1 MQFNLIS
8 DKNGCSSFKI
18 INVRGFRAYI
28 CVYLRKIGMNS
39 CLTFVCS
46 CLLCLCNCFSP
57 SASKHV
63 TVLFQRATLARR
75 ILHTYV
81 YVSWEP
87 SALWNT
93 GKLNFPAGGSRTS
106 SIFGDEVLGKCF
118 SAARGARITALL
130 CNPSAPK
137 RDWPW
142 TCQTTSEHIPSS
154 STQATENLN
163 KEAIKKKNN
172 THSLESHLTHVIQA
186 PECRPVSTL
195 KEICSSDTEQIIKSL
210 RCFV

>member
-1 MQFNLIS
+1 
-8 DKNGCSSFKI
+8 
-18 INVRGFRAYI
+18 
-28 CVYLRKIGMNS
+28 MNS

-93 GKLNFPAGGSRTS
+93 GKLNFPSGGSRTS

-118 SAARGARITALL
+118 RAARGARITALL

-163 KEAIKKKNN
+163 KEAIKKK
-172 THSLESHLTHVIQA
+172 TTQPQVASHPCDSGSWLQACVDLEGNLF
-186 PECRPVSTL
+186 CRYRASRQKFEML
-195 KEICSSDTEQIIKSL
+195 CWKKKKKHAKIRQSWKIWI
-210 RCFV
+210 